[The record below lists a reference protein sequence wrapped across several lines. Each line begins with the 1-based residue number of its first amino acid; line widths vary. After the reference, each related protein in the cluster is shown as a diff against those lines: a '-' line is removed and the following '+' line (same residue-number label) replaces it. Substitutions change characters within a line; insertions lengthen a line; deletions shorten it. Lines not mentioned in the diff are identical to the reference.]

1 MRISA
6 APEGGLRVS
15 VWRRSDLAPHLVD
28 RPASWHPPV
37 AAAASS
43 PNAKE
48 RIGYLQVEVGDPGLG
63 TTYDLMVACRNADP
77 AASGG
82 FAWGAVPEGAAR
94 ESVRMFPQGG
104 ASYFEAVLG
113 YHDDFVEDLRAQD
126 AWMQPLS
133 TWRPADPD
141 S

>member
-28 RPASWHPPV
+28 RPASWHPPK

-48 RIGYLQVEVGDPGLG
+48 RIGYLQVEIGDPGLG

-94 ESVRMFPQGG
+94 ESVRMFPQ
-104 ASYFEAVLG
+104 
-113 YHDDFVEDLRAQD
+113 DFVEDLRAQD